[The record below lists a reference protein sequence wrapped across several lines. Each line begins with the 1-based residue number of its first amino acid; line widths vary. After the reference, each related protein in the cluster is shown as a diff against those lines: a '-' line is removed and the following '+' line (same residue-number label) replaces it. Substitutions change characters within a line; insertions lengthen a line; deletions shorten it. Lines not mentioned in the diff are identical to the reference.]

1 MNRTTLSLIA
11 GATALAAVTG
21 FAALS
26 APDTPGAESTV
37 KAAAQL
43 PVERTSLLCPAPSM
57 SDIAETSYTSFTPV
71 TKGTG
76 SGGKAEL
83 RAAAQESADGSGA
96 GGDKGKDDGQSGERK
111 TGKSMPTSKEPG
123 KPVTGDSSGA
133 ESPALVGTADGR
145 FAPGWTVQQTTE
157 VAAGTGRGLQG
168 VNCTAPDTSF
178 WFAGASTAADRT
190 DYVHLTNPDDSA
202 AVVDIELY
210 GKDGALQSTVGEG
223 ITVQPHSSEPV
234 LLSTLTDE
242 EQTNLTVHVNVR
254 SGRVGAA
261 VQALDDKL
269 GGDWLAASTDPSGS
283 LVLPGIPKDATS
295 VRLVAFTPGDADAD
309 LKLRLA
315 SPSGLITPAGNETV
329 HVKGGMT
336 TAVDL
341 GDVTRGEAG
350 SLVLTP
356 TDRSVPVVAALR
368 VVRGKGDKQE
378 TAFIPATRPVGT
390 RATSADNSAKGSTL
404 SLIAPDRAATV
415 EVTASAGSEGGT
427 PVSETYAIKAGTT
440 QDIEP
445 PVPGGLNGRYA
456 LPVEP
461 QAGGPVYGAR
471 TLTATEGGVPGFTVQ
486 PRPDDRGTVAV
497 PEAGCGH
504 LEGADATFVTP
515 ACEPL
520 KAQLRIRPVDPVVR
534 GVDHAR
540 CGGQSIAPTARR
552 AAARPPGRRQQ
563 FRRRPRQDDLPAEPH
578 HRLRGRRPRGPRG
591 RLAAQGTAVE
601 PRPAAGDVPD
611 RGRSEHTRPGLDAAV
626 T

>member
-11 GATALAAVTG
+11 GVTALAAVTG

-26 APDTPGAESTV
+26 APDAPGADTGA

-43 PVERTSLLCPAPSM
+43 PVERTSLLCPAPST
-57 SDIAETSYTSFTPV
+57 SDLAETSYTSFTPV
-71 TKGTG
+71 TKGTE

-83 RAAAQESADGSGA
+83 QAAAE
-96 GGDKGKDDGQSGERK
+96 
-111 TGKSMPTSKEPG
+111 GKSEKPVLTPKEPG
-123 KPVTGDSSGA
+123 KPVTGDSSGSDA
-133 ESPALVGTADGR
+133 PALVGTADGR
-145 FAPGWTVQQTTE
+145 FAPGWTVQETTE

-168 VNCTAPDTSF
+168 VNCAAPDTSF
-178 WFAGASTAADRT
+178 WFPGASTAADRT

-210 GKDGALQSTVGEG
+210 GKDGTLQSPVGEG

-254 SGRVGAA
+254 SGRVGAS

-309 LKLRLA
+309 LKVRLA
-315 SPSGLITPAGNETV
+315 SPSGLITPAGHETV

-356 TDRSVPVVAALR
+356 TDQSVPVVAALR

-404 SLIAPDRAATV
+404 SLTAPGRAATV
-415 EVTASAGSEGGT
+415 KVTASAGSEGGT
-427 PVSETYAIKAGTT
+427 PASKTYTIKAGTT

-445 PVPGGLNGRYA
+445 PAPGGLKGTYA
-456 LPVEP
+456 LTVEP
-461 QAGGPVYGAR
+461 VSGGPVYGAR
-471 TLTATEGGVPGFTVQ
+471 TLTANESGVPAFTVQ
-486 PRPDDRGTVAV
+486 TLPDDRGTVAV
-497 PEAGCGH
+497 PEAD
-504 LEGADATFVTP
+504 E
-515 ACEPL
+515 
-520 KAQLRIRPVDPVVR
+520 
-534 GVDHAR
+534 
-540 CGGQSIAPTARR
+540 
-552 AAARPPGRRQQ
+552 
-563 FRRRPRQDDLPAEPH
+563 DLSV
-578 HRLRGRRPRGPRG
+578 L
-591 RLAAQGTAVE
+591 QK
-601 PRPAAGDVPD
+601 
-611 RGRSEHTRPGLDAAV
+611 
-626 T
+626 